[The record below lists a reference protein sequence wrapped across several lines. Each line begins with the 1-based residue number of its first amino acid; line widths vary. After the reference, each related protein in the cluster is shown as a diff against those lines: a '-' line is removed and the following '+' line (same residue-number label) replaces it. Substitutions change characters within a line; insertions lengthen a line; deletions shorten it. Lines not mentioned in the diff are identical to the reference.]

1 MRKFNI
7 FYFLIFIL
15 SVNSIAQQKLTEF
28 NVKISKPHEAFIC
41 SDSAGTVGCI
51 LHSNKQIEVNYL
63 NPDFAPVSSNLVQ
76 KIKSDKSEKI
86 LGALIRDNATYVYT
100 YSVRLHSLSCVSISR
115 PSGEAAFTKIKVLS
129 ATDEFLRAFE
139 MDNHFY
145 FLYVPKHTNQLRVLV
160 MNGKEGEEIK
170 YDIEMPTFYAALSRN
185 NDMLNVSAE
194 SNVGIEDIR
203 YDLENNVKSTYP
215 DKKLYHFHGK
225 IYFTFDEP
233 GTTHLIIVDPFT
245 KTSEYKKLN
254 FTLDKGNTS
263 GHKQGNSFIYQNRFF
278 RASLSPEQLNIIV
291 LNLDSMNLLKSYNLF
306 PEFDIDIANGPLIQE
321 GGVPGRT
328 SDEKII
334 KTSHQFFKR
343 LQDGNLAIAANKID
357 DDRFELEVGSFDM
370 YSNYGGRSGFGGG
383 PTISFGMGMG
393 MGMGGIGIGNPGMMG
408 MGYPYGGGLGYPYY
422 SGFPGY
428 YPYSSV
434 QRVKVVY
441 FKSLLL
447 SSDFSHVEG
456 KIPMTMKDKI
466 SDFEDGAFRYGL
478 PDVIR
483 ITPYQNNLLMGYY
496 QKGMKRFSLVGFQ
509 RK

>member
-1 MRKFNI
+1 MRNFII
-7 FYFLIFIL
+7 FYFLIVMH

-28 NVKISKPHEAFIC
+28 NVKISKPHEAYIC
-41 SDSAGTVGCI
+41 ADTTGTIGCI
-51 LHSNKQIEVNYL
+51 LHSNKEIEVNYL
-63 NPDFAPVSSNLVQ
+63 NPDFTPVSSNLVQ
-76 KIKSDKSEKI
+76 KIKGDKSEKI
-86 LGALIRDNATYVYT
+86 LGALLRDNATYIYT
-100 YSVRLHSLSCVSISR
+100 YSVRLHSISCIAISR
-115 PSGEAAFTKIKVLS
+115 PSGEAVFSKVKVLT
-129 ATDEFLRAFE
+129 ANDEFLRAFE
-139 MDNHFY
+139 MENRFY
-145 FLYVPKHTNQLRVLV
+145 FLYVPRHTNQLRVLV
-160 MNGKEGEEIK
+160 MDGKEGEEIS
-170 YDIEMPTFYAALSRN
+170 YNVEMPTFYAALSRN

-215 DKKLYHFHGK
+215 NKKLYHFHGK

-233 GTTHLIIVDPFT
+233 AITHLIIVDPIS

-263 GHKQGNSFIYQNRFF
+263 GNKQGNSFIYQNRFF

-291 LNLDSMNLLKSYNLF
+291 LNLDSMNLIKSYNLF

-321 GGVPGRT
+321 GGVVGRT

-334 KTSHQFFKR
+334 KTSNQFFKR

-357 DDRFELEVGSFDM
+357 DTRFEMEVGSFDM
-370 YSNYGGRSGFGGG
+370 YSNYGGRPGMGGG

-393 MGMGGIGIGNPGMMG
+393 MGGVGFGNPGMMG

-434 QRVKVVY
+434 QRVRVVY
-441 FKSLLL
+441 FKSLL
-447 SSDFSHVEG
+447 SSNDFSHIDG
-456 KIPMTMKDKI
+456 KVPMTMKDKI
-466 SDFEDGAFRYGL
+466 TDYEDGAFRYGL

-496 QKGMKRFSLVGFQ
+496 QKSMKRFNIVGFQ